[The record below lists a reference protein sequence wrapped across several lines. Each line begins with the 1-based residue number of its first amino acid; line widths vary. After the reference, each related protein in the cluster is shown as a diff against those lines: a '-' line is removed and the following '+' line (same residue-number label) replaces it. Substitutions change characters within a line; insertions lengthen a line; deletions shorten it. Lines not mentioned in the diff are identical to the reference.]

1 MLTIQPV
8 GQGPNWER
16 GDIPQETMEVF
27 WAKITIILKGIYW
40 GGQVESGIRWESQ
53 GACNYG
59 EADGSGPE
67 QLEQSAP
74 FAYHEFAVLPPDL
87 LLCLYGAYLGSGV

>member
-1 MLTIQPV
+1 M
-8 GQGPNWER
+8 
-16 GDIPQETMEVF
+16 
-27 WAKITIILKGIYW
+27 
-40 GGQVESGIRWESQ
+40 ESGIRWESQ
-53 GACNYG
+53 GSCNNR

-87 LLCLYGAYLGSGV
+87 LFCLCGAYLGSAI